1 MRDRRST
8 TVKIYQEA
16 NRPFCRVTVLLH
28 QDLKNMATKQS
39 IKLYEVVAAVEHEV
53 SCPVCLE
60 EFLEPKCLP
69 NCAHNVCQECLEE
82 MTCKN
87 STMTS
92 IECPVCRVESFIPTA
107 GVSAFPKNHLLAR
120 LIEKNPSR
128 KAYDNEFIKEA
139 LKRSRENLEGLKNA
153 IQEMDV
159 RRNSIKKQAE
169 NVKKE
174 IQTAAN
180 HVIDIIRDQEQ
191 QLLLEVDQYM
201 NNNYPETTFD
211 KQKEK
216 LNNLLAKTS
225 SCVESVEKKKD
236 GDKRGLRQVQHLE
249 ELAKV
254 AGIQILSARRKCFRK
269 FELTFT
275 KSDFSLDNAESIFG
289 DLSVKSA
296 EVDSDK
302 HSLAGLNESFSDE
315 KVLKHIDGGSIK
327 VPNFFPFA
335 VTVSKKCGDIAVLDA
350 ENKRVHIFDREGNH
364 LTQFLFIF
372 GDFWDITYSHN
383 DEIVVLNRETN
394 SLLHYDRSGN
404 LKRKFPTTPIPKVK
418 FTFLSHD
425 SSGRLFV
432 TSSPRYQ
439 ELTSETNSCVL
450 VYNVNGKLESV
461 FGEGKLSSPKKAVL
475 LNGELFVPDADSK
488 SVKVFSLQGEFR
500 REIGKG
506 MLEDLAG
513 IAVDSENGRI
523 LVCDCEGYAVHV
535 YSKEGTLVRTIRTAA
550 PPVEIA
556 LSKDG
561 KKLVVCFDGD
571 KAKCLQILSYSEV
584 VLHTT

>member
-1 MRDRRST
+1 MSNVWEPEKFLNSHRLIQ
-8 TVKIYQEA
+8 K
-16 NRPFCRVTVLLH
+16 
-28 QDLKNMATKQS
+28 MAS
-39 IKLYEVVAAVEHEV
+39 KLYEVVAAVEHEV

-60 EFLEPKCLP
+60 EFQEPKCLP

-82 MTCKN
+82 MVCKN
-87 STMTS
+87 SAVAVT
-92 IECPVCRVESFIPTA
+92 IECPVCRVESCIPSA

-128 KAYDNEFIKEA
+128 KTNDNEFIKEA
-139 LKRSRENLEGLKNA
+139 VKRSKENLDGLKNA

-159 RRNSIKKQAE
+159 RRNAIKKQAE
-169 NVKKE
+169 SVKQE
-174 IQTAAN
+174 IYCAAN
-180 HVIDIIRDQEQ
+180 QAIKMIRDQEE
-191 QLLLEVDQYM
+191 QLLVEVDQYM
-201 NNNYPETTFD
+201 NNNYPETTFN

-236 GDKRGLRQVQHLE
+236 GAKRTLKQAQHLE
-249 ELAKV
+249 GLAKV
-254 AGIQILSARRKCFRK
+254 AGLQILSARRKCFRK
-269 FELTFT
+269 FELNFT
-275 KSDFSLDNAESIFG
+275 RCEFSQKTVETIFG
-289 DLSVKSA
+289 VVSVKRD
-296 EVDSDK
+296 VDDK
-302 HSLAGLNESFSDE
+302 HSLVGLNESLSNE
-315 KVLKHIDGGSIK
+315 KVIKHIDGCRIK

-335 VTVSKKCGDIAVLDA
+335 LTVSRKTGDMAVLDA

-364 LTQFLFIF
+364 LSQFLFIF

-383 DEIVVLNRETN
+383 DEIVVLNRENN
-394 SLLHYDRSGN
+394 SLLHYDRGGN
-404 LKRKFPTTPIPKVK
+404 LKRKFPAIPRPKVK

-425 SSGRLFV
+425 STGRFLV

-439 ELTSETNSCVL
+439 ELTSETSSCVL
-450 VYNVNGKLESV
+450 IYNTNGKLESV
-461 FGEGKLSSPKKAVL
+461 FGEGKLSSPKKAVYL
-475 LNGELFVPDADSK
+475 DGEFFVPDADSK
-488 SVKVFSLQGEFR
+488 SVKVFSIEGEFR

-513 IAVDSENGRI
+513 IAVDSENGRV

-571 KAKCLQILSYSEV
+571 KAKCLQILSYTKPSTQSPEG
-584 VLHTT
+584 HEPSH

>member
-1 MRDRRST
+1 MDFAA
-8 TVKIYQEA
+8 EA
-16 NRPFCRVTVLLH
+16 SRN
-28 QDLKNMATKQS
+28 KMATKQS
-39 IKLYEVVAAVEHEV
+39 MKLYEVVAAVEHEV

-60 EFLEPKCLP
+60 EFQEPKCLP

-82 MTCKN
+82 MACNNT
-87 STMTS
+87 TTTS
-92 IECPVCRVESFIPTA
+92 IECPVCRVESFIPSA

-128 KAYDNEFIKEA
+128 KACDNEFIRQA
-139 LKRSRENLEGLKNA
+139 LKRSKENLEGLKNA

-159 RRNSIKKQAE
+159 RRNSIKKQADS
-169 NVKKE
+169 VKKE
-174 IQTAAN
+174 IHSAAN
-180 HVIDIIRDQEQ
+180 QVIDMVRDQEQ

-201 NNNYPETTFD
+201 NNNYPETTFN

-225 SCVESVEKKKD
+225 NCVESVEKKKD
-236 GDKRGLRQVQHLE
+236 GDKRASRQAQHLE
-249 ELAKV
+249 ELVKV

-269 FELTFT
+269 FELNFT
-275 KSDFSLDNAESIFG
+275 RSDFSSKTAESIFG
-289 DLSVKSA
+289 VLSVKREA
-296 EVDSDK
+296 DNDK
-302 HSLAGLNESFSDE
+302 NSLAGLNESFGDE
-315 KVLKHIDGGSIK
+315 KVLKHIDGSKIK

-335 VTVSKKCGDIAVLDA
+335 VTVSKKNGDIAVLDA

-364 LTQFLFIF
+364 LSQFLFIF

-383 DEIVVLNRETN
+383 DEIVVLNRENN

-404 LKRKFPTTPIPKVK
+404 LKRKFPPIPRPKVK

-425 SSGRLFV
+425 SSGRFFV

-439 ELTSETNSCVL
+439 ELTSDTISCVL
-450 VYNVNGKLESV
+450 IYNANGKLESV
-461 FGEGKLSSPKKAVL
+461 FGEGKLSSPKKAVH
-475 LNGELFVPDADSK
+475 LNGEFFVPDADSK
-488 SVKVFSLQGEFR
+488 SVKVFSIDGEFR

-513 IAVDSENGRI
+513 IAVDSEKGRV

-561 KKLVVCFDGD
+561 NKLVVCFDGE
-571 KAKCLQILSYSEV
+571 KAKCLQILSYTEACP
-584 VLHTT
+584 HTS